1 MPLAVWFVPIFLPFF
16 FLLRS
21 RDDSPVFVRTGAG
34 PRQRADDGMVQRLW
48 PEDGRVDKK
57 DAREKENEGWLC
69 CHGFLMTDGGR
80 G

>member
-1 MPLAVWFVPIFLPFF
+1 M
-16 FLLRS
+16 
-21 RDDSPVFVRTGAG
+21 
-34 PRQRADDGMVQRLW
+34 W